1 MQILKVKK
9 SLYPMICC
17 LSDPLKLVLP
27 NIDAG
32 IQVYLKEDNWSLIH
46 NHKNVV
52 SSNELI

>member
-17 LSDPLKLVLP
+17 LIDPLKLVLP

-46 NHKNVV
+46 KHKNVV

>member
-17 LSDPLKLVLP
+17 LSYPLKLVLP

-46 NHKNVV
+46 KHKNVV

>member
-46 NHKNVV
+46 KHKNVV